1 MSNKDYT
8 RVQYVT
14 QRIRDGFDFIFQGNF
29 KLGQHY
35 HGKEGTIDFNIH
47 GMPNEILIA
56 QIGNKSQYDVLHS
69 VETRNGNHFFV
80 YGNLK
85 GTIEGT
91 LSETYEPLKPKRSKT
106 GRISDI
112 ESKIIAKSFL
122 NNLRRFLN

>member
-35 HGKEGTIDFNIH
+35 HGKEGTIDFDIH
-47 GMPNEILIA
+47 GMPNEILITK
-56 QIGNKSQYDVLHS
+56 IGNKSQYNVLHR
-69 VETRNGNHFFV
+69 VETKNGDYFFV
-80 YGNLK
+80 YGNSEE
-85 GTIEGT
+85 TIGGT

-106 GRISDI
+106 GRISDP
-112 ESKIIAKSFL
+112 ESVKIAKSFL
-122 NNLRRFLN
+122 KDLRGFL

>member
-14 QRIRDGFDFIFQGNF
+14 QKLKDGFDSIFQGNF
-29 KLGQHY
+29 KLNQHY
-35 HGKEGTIDFNIH
+35 HGKEGSIDFDIH
-47 GMPNEILIA
+47 GMSNEILIT
-56 QIGNKSQYDVLHS
+56 QIGNKSQYNVLHR
-69 VETRNGNHFFV
+69 VETKNGDYFFV
-80 YGNLK
+80 YGDPK
-85 GTIEGT
+85 EKIEGI

-122 NNLRRFLN
+122 NNLRGFL

>member
-35 HGKEGTIDFNIH
+35 DNDEGTINFNIQ
-47 GMPNEILIA
+47 GMPNEILIT
-56 QIGNKSQYDVLHS
+56 QIEDKSQYNALHR
-69 VETRNGNHFFV
+69 VETKNGNHFFV
-80 YGNLK
+80 YGNPK

-91 LSETYEPLKPKRSKT
+91 LLETQEPLELERDKD

>member
-14 QRIRDGFDFIFQGNF
+14 QRIKDGFDFIFQGNF

-35 HGKEGTIDFNIH
+35 HGKEGTIDFDIH
-47 GMPNEILIA
+47 GMLNEILITK
-56 QIGNKSQYDVLHS
+56 IGNKSQYNALHR
-69 VETRNGNHFFV
+69 VETKNGNHFFV
-80 YGNLK
+80 HGNYE

-106 GRISDI
+106 GRISDV

-122 NNLRRFLN
+122 KDLRGFL

>member
-35 HGKEGTIDFNIH
+35 DNDEGTIDFNIH

-56 QIGNKSQYDVLHS
+56 QIGNKSQYNALHR
-69 VETRNGNHFFV
+69 VETKNGNHFFV
-80 YGNLK
+80 YGNPK
-85 GTIEGT
+85 GTIEGI
-91 LSETYEPLKPKRSKT
+91 LLETQEPLELERDKD

>member
-35 HGKEGTIDFNIH
+35 HGKEGTIDFDIH
-47 GMPNEILIA
+47 GMPNEILITK
-56 QIGNKSQYDVLHS
+56 IGNKSQYNVLHR
-69 VETRNGNHFFV
+69 VETKNGDYFFV
-80 YGNLK
+80 YGESNNK
-85 GTIEGT
+85 IEGT

-106 GRISDI
+106 GRISDV

-122 NNLRRFLN
+122 KDLRGFL

>member
-35 HGKEGTIDFNIH
+35 HGKEGTIDFDIH

-56 QIGNKSQYDVLHS
+56 QIGNKSQYNVLHR
-69 VETRNGNHFFV
+69 VETKNGDYFFV
-80 YGNLK
+80 YGDPK
-85 GTIEGT
+85 EKIEGI

>member
-14 QRIRDGFDFIFQGNF
+14 QRIRDGLESIFQGNF
-29 KLGQHY
+29 KLNQHY
-35 HGKEGTIDFNIH
+35 HGKEGTIDFDIH
-47 GMPNEILIA
+47 GMPNEILITK
-56 QIGNKSQYDVLHS
+56 IGNKSQYNVLHR
-69 VETRNGNHFFV
+69 VETKNGDYFFA
-80 YGNLK
+80 YGNPE

-106 GRISDI
+106 GRISDV

-122 NNLRRFLN
+122 KDLRGFL

>member
-35 HGKEGTIDFNIH
+35 DNDEGTINFNIQ
-47 GMPNEILIA
+47 GMPNEILIT
-56 QIGNKSQYDVLHS
+56 QIEDKSQYNALHR
-69 VETRNGNHFFV
+69 VETKNGNHFFV
-80 YGNLK
+80 YGNPK
-85 GTIEGT
+85 GTIEGI
-91 LSETYEPLKPKRSKT
+91 LLETQEPLELERDKD